1 MILGDRVAKS
11 FQLSMKN
18 KYHNLSQF
26 FSLLCAEGIFY
37 VRFFTLFGWF
47 FWFFVFLGF
56 FCECLSF
63 QVTLVLG
70 LFLIP
75 FGQSI
80 SEFLPRSYYVKPV
93 VLKSWIPIPGIMT
106 SNPKIER
113 IVVSEGKQERK
124 ETLGTN
130 REGWSQAT
138 VTDSSESY
146 SSIRHL
152 DWLLRNLI

>member
-1 MILGDRVAKS
+1 M
-11 FQLSMKN
+11 
-18 KYHNLSQF
+18 
-26 FSLLCAEGIFY
+26 
-37 VRFFTLFGWF
+37 RFFTRF
-47 FWFFVFLGF
+47 FLVFF

-106 SNPKIER
+106 SNPKIEC

-130 REGWSQAT
+130 REGRSQAT

>member
-1 MILGDRVAKS
+1 MLWRYFLWG
-11 FQLSMKN
+11 
-18 KYHNLSQF
+18 F
-26 FSLLCAEGIFY
+26 FFH
-37 VRFFTLFGWF
+37 FF
-47 FWFFVFLGF
+47 FW
-56 FCECLSF
+56 ECLSF
-63 QVTLVLG
+63 QVTLILG
-70 LFLIP
+70 LFFLP

-106 SNPKIER
+106 SNPKIEC

-138 VTDSSESY
+138 VTDSSESC
-146 SSIRHL
+146 SSVRHL
-152 DWLLRNLI
+152 DWQLMNLIWMVGKIAFQVRSTLIN